1 MFYEVSREVF
11 DKLPNAVFGAVAV
24 KGIDNTKP
32 APALAELLEKYIA
45 ECEAYFAG
53 EKPKNTQDVIPYREA
68 FRALGINPGRYACSI
83 EALMDRI
90 AKGKG
95 FPTISPAVDL
105 GNCISIKY
113 HLPIGAHDIDSFVDG
128 GLSVRHATAEDV
140 FIPFGGGEPDN
151 PEEGEIV
158 YASGNEVR
166 TRRWTWRQGNNGMIT
181 ESTSNL
187 LYPIDGFSDVNMDK
201 VKAAMD
207 DFAAYVKEFFGDD
220 VTVAMGI
227 VDAENPRFEF

>member
-1 MFYEVSREVF
+1 MFYEVSKEVF
-11 DKLPNAVFGAVAV
+11 EKLPNAVFGAVAV
-24 KGIDNTKP
+24 KGIDNTKAVP
-32 APALAELLEKYIA
+32 ELAERLEKYIA
-45 ECEAYFAG
+45 ECEAYFEG
-53 EKPKNTQDVIPYREA
+53 QKPKNTEDVIPYREA
-68 FRALGINPGRYACSI
+68 FRAIGINPGRYACSI

-113 HLPIGAHDIDSFVDG
+113 HLPIGAHDIDTFNDG
-128 GLSVRHATAEDV
+128 GLSVRPATAADE

-151 PEEGEIV
+151 PEDGEIV

-181 ESTSNL
+181 EGTCNL
-187 LYPIDGFSDVNMDK
+187 LYPIDGFKDVNMEK
-201 VKAAMD
+201 VEAAMA
-207 DFAAYVKEFFGDD
+207 DFEAYVKEFFGEG
-220 VTVAMGI
+220 VTVEMGI
-227 VDAENPRFEF
+227 VDAEHPRFEF